1 MAIRSRLGPLEL
13 TIMKVMWDNNLS
25 TVREIYEELTKER
38 KIALTTVSTTMNRLY
53 KKGFL
58 TREIQTG
65 KGGLFYNYKVKET
78 KSGFENKI
86 SKSLANQIIES
97 YGNMASMKLIQEIS
111 KKYNENE
118 LEKLLEELE
127 KLKEQKNGGENSD

>member
-13 TIMKVMWDNNLS
+13 TIMKVMWDNKLS
-25 TVREIYEELTKER
+25 TVREIYKELTKER

-86 SKSLANQIIES
+86 SKSLANQILES

-118 LEKLLEELE
+118 LEELLEELE
-127 KLKEQKNGGENSD
+127 KLKLQKNGGKNSD